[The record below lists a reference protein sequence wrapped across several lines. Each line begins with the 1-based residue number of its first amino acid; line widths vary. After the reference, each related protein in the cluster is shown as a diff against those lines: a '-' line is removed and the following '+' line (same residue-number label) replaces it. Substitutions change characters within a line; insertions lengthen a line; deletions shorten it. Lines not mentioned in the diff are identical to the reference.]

1 MTSKSGSPKLILGD
15 NFVSRWIF
23 ITILSTVGGSII
35 GLLISQPLVCM
46 RTIHTDIIGVILL
59 GSTIG
64 AAIGLGQSYQM
75 KDLMQV
81 PHWWIVANIFGWMI
95 AILLF
100 EFYAPIARCF
110 ISTNAPL
117 YYSPLNNIIHRQL
130 SVIAEQIER
139 MIAGEFIRGTIY
151 YSVKNFL
158 HSLIL
163 GTILGLPLGI
173 SQYFGLR
180 RDIPRSSILIG
191 NNIIGWNLAVICALY
206 ITYINY
212 KWTLLALILLFVI
225 PPAIIASTM
234 KRLTRNIRINA

>member
-110 ISTNAPL
+110 ISTNAPI
-117 YYSPLNNIIHRQL
+117 YESPLADIIHRQL
-130 SVIAEQIER
+130 SVIAEQIGFVKEGTMR
-139 MIAGEFIRGTIY
+139 KAYDQDEDVHIYGFLNDEFKTHNWY
-151 YSVKNFL
+151 
-158 HSLIL
+158 
-163 GTILGLPLGI
+163 
-173 SQYFGLR
+173 
-180 RDIPRSSILIG
+180 RS
-191 NNIIGWNLAVICALY
+191 
-206 ITYINY
+206 
-212 KWTLLALILLFVI
+212 
-225 PPAIIASTM
+225 
-234 KRLTRNIRINA
+234 